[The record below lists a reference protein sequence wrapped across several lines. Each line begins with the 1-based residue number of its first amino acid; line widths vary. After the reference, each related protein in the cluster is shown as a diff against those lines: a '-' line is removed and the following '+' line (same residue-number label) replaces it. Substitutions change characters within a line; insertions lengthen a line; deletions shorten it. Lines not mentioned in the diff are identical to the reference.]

1 MQRIDNMSVIVE
13 KFRSNP
19 PLYVAV
25 FFAAMSCIFFLPVV
39 LQGKLLAPG
48 DALIQYLPAFQ
59 NGTHLWTNQILC
71 GFPWYADPQ
80 SQTFYPLKHIFS
92 LLPGGWNLYIVFAF
106 TLAGFFATI
115 YAYSLTSCWTAALVA
130 GCIFAFNGFLLSNL
144 RHTTMVHSAV
154 WLPLGLLAIRNAR
167 LNPNKKALWFS
178 LTVIATALLCFA
190 GHPQMFC
197 YGLALLGGSVFAE
210 AFEAEKGYRLRFA
223 LLAFLAIGLG
233 VGVSSIVILPA
244 AELGTFTWRWQM
256 TYKLFVEYALLPVN
270 FINQIFPYAFGSFK
284 DSIYGC
290 NYFGAY
296 NIQSVLGYCGLFSWL
311 LFPLGIVAFR
321 KRPVIIFWTIALLVF
336 FILIFGD
343 VGPFSQL
350 AYQLP
355 CYNRFRAPT
364 RHFLEISMALS
375 CLTAAGVAA
384 LATKQISQKVAMRA
398 HAIFVGFFIIAAIFA
413 YLIAGASQERVRDT
427 ASGVFGLYP
436 WTNPAL
442 GIPIALFIVG
452 SIVYVLCLKRSHIFL
467 NALTLIFILDFATV
481 ALGSEYF
488 VASPPASA
496 LNPPQHVAWLNSELA
511 NTHQRLLS
519 IRGNSGS
526 PDELP
531 VNLSMLWGVQ
541 NASGYE
547 NLLPLRISNLLNMK
561 EGGFLVDSTWF
572 KDDDHT
578 LDILAVKY
586 VLLPKN
592 DPRCPTPVGPRWRLV
607 KEAGDALI
615 YENLRAFPRAWL
627 VSDYRTLPANLKPE
641 VLAKGLQTG
650 KIGTASVDPNH
661 TVLLEEILG
670 WSLYVPDSKND
681 PNAKVEIIELN
692 DTAMTLKVQTKESAL
707 LVTADSF
714 YPGWNVSVNGAQP
727 SGRGVYQA
735 DYAIRATT
743 VPAGSSTIKFSFEP
757 APLKTGLAIAL
768 FSLLATVLI
777 AFWLNRRARI

>member
-1 MQRIDNMSVIVE
+1 MNSLAA
-13 KFRSNP
+13 KFRKRSH
-19 PLYVAV
+19 LYTAI
-25 FFAAMSCIFFLPVV
+25 FFASISCLFFLPVM

-48 DALIQYLPAFQ
+48 DALVQYLPAFQ

-92 LLPGGWNLYIVFAF
+92 LLPGGWNLYIIIAFA
-106 TLAGFFATI
+106 LAGFFATL

-154 WLPLGLLAIRNAR
+154 WLPLGLWAIRSAR
-167 LNPNKKALWFS
+167 LKQNKPALWFS
-178 LTVIATALLCFA
+178 LTVLATALLCFA

-197 YGLALLGGSVFAE
+197 YGLALLGGSVVAE
-210 AFEAEKGYRLRFA
+210 TLEAEKGSRLRFA
-223 LLAFLAIGLG
+223 ILALLALMLGIGI
-233 VGVSSIVILPA
+233 SSVVILPV
-244 AELGTFTWRWQM
+244 AELGTFTWRWKM

-296 NIQSVLGYCGLFSWL
+296 NLQSVLGYCGLFSWL
-311 LFPLGIVAFR
+311 LFPLGIFAFR
-321 KRPVIIFWTIALLVF
+321 KKPVIVYWSIALLVF
-336 FILIFGD
+336 SILIFGD
-343 VGPFSQL
+343 VGPLSQL

-364 RHFLEISMALS
+364 RHFLEITMALS

-384 LATKQISQKVAMRA
+384 LATKQVSQKVAMRA

-442 GIPIALFIVG
+442 GIPIVLFIFG
-452 SIVYVLCLKRSHIFL
+452 SIIYVLCLKRSHIFL
-467 NALTLIFILDFATV
+467 NALTLLFILDFATV

-496 LNPPQHVAWLNSELA
+496 LNPPEHVAWLSSELTK
-511 NTHQRLLS
+511 THQRLLS
-519 IRGNSGS
+519 MRGNSGS
-526 PDELP
+526 ADELP
-531 VNLSMLWGVQ
+531 VNLSMLWGIQ

-547 NLLPLRISNLLNMK
+547 NLFPERIANLLNMK
-561 EGGFLVDSTWF
+561 EGGFLVDSTWS
-572 KDDDHT
+572 KDEDRT

-592 DPRCPTPVGPRWRLV
+592 DSRCPAPVGPRWKLV

-627 VSDYRTLPANLKPE
+627 VYEP
-641 VLAKGLQTG
+641 
-650 KIGTASVDPNH
+650 
-661 TVLLEEILG
+661 
-670 WSLYVPDSKND
+670 
-681 PNAKVEIIELN
+681 KV
-692 DTAMTLKVQTKESAL
+692 
-707 LVTADSF
+707 
-714 YPGWNVSVNGAQP
+714 
-727 SGRGVYQA
+727 
-735 DYAIRATT
+735 
-743 VPAGSSTIKFSFEP
+743 
-757 APLKTGLAIAL
+757 
-768 FSLLATVLI
+768 
-777 AFWLNRRARI
+777 

>member
-1 MQRIDNMSVIVE
+1 MRVIVE

-39 LQGKLLAPG
+39 LQGNLLAPG

-311 LFPLGIVAFR
+311 LFPLGIFAFR
-321 KRPVIIFWTIALLVF
+321 NRPVIIFWTIALLVF

-343 VGPFSQL
+343 VGPISQL

-442 GIPIALFIVG
+442 GIPIVLFLVG
-452 SIVYVLCLKRSHIFL
+452 SIIYVLCLKRSHIFL
-467 NALTLIFILDFATV
+467 NALTLIFIFDFATV

-488 VASPPASA
+488 VASPPATA
-496 LNPPQHVAWLNSELA
+496 LNPPEHVAWLNSDLA
-511 NTHQRLLS
+511 KTHQRLLS
-519 IRGNSGS
+519 IRGNSGT

-547 NLLPLRISNLLNMK
+547 NLLPQRIANLLNMK

-572 KDDDHT
+572 KDEDHT

-592 DPRCPTPVGPRWRLV
+592 DPRCPAPVGPRWKLV

-627 VSDYRTLPANLKPE
+627 VSDYRTLPPNLKPE

-670 WSLYVPDSKND
+670 GSLHVPDSKND

-692 DTAMTLKVQTKESAL
+692 ENAMTLKVQTKESAL

-714 YPGWNVSVNGAQP
+714 YPGWNVSVNGMKP
-727 SGRGVYQA
+727 KGRGVYQA

-757 APLKTGLAIAL
+757 APLKTGLVLAL
-768 FSLLATVLI
+768 VSLLATLLI
-777 AFWLNRRARI
+777 AFWLHRRARS

>member
-1 MQRIDNMSVIVE
+1 MQRIDNKNVIVE

-25 FFAAMSCIFFLPVV
+25 FFAVVSCVFFLPVV
-39 LQGKLLAPG
+39 FQGKLLAPG
-48 DALIQYLPAFQ
+48 DALVQYLPAFQ
-59 NGTHLWTNQILC
+59 NGTHFWTNQILC

-92 LLPGGWNLYIVFAF
+92 LLPGGWNLYIILAFA
-106 TLAGFFATI
+106 LAGFFTTL

-144 RHTTMVHSAV
+144 RHTTMLHSAV
-154 WLPLGLLAIRNAR
+154 WLPLGLWAIRSAR
-167 LNPNKKALWFS
+167 LNPTKNALWFS
-178 LTVIATALLCFA
+178 LTVVATALLCFA

-197 YGLALLGGSVFAE
+197 YGLALLGGSVIAE
-210 AFEAEKGYRLRFA
+210 TFEAEKKNRLSFA
-223 LLAFLAIGLG
+223 LITFLALALG
-233 VGVSSIVILPA
+233 VGISSIVILPA

-311 LFPLGIVAFR
+311 LFPLGIFAFR
-321 KRPVIIFWTIALLVF
+321 KNPVIIYWSIALLVF

-343 VGPFSQL
+343 VGPLSQL

-398 HAIFVGFFIIAAIFA
+398 HALFVGFFFIAAIFV
-413 YLIAGASQERVRDT
+413 YLIAGASQERVRET

-442 GIPIALFIVG
+442 GIPIVLFIAG
-452 SIVYVLCLKRSHIFL
+452 SIVFVMCLKRSHIFL

-496 LNPPQHVAWLNSELA
+496 LHPPEHVAWLNSELA
-511 NTHQRLLS
+511 KTHQRLLS
-519 IRGNSGS
+519 LRGNSGT

-547 NLLPLRISNLLNMK
+547 NLLPQRISNLLNMK

-572 KDDDHT
+572 KDEDRT

-592 DPRCPTPVGPRWRLV
+592 DPRCPTPVGPRWKLV

-615 YENLRAFPRAWL
+615 YENLRACPRAWL
-627 VSDYRTLPANLKPE
+627 VSEYKTLPQNLKPE
-641 VLAKGLQTG
+641 VFSKELQTG
-650 KIGTASVDPNH
+650 RIAPDNIDPNR

-670 WSLYVPDSKND
+670 WSLHVPDSKRD
-681 PNAKVEIIELN
+681 PNATVEIIELN
-692 DTAMTLKVQTKESAL
+692 DTAMTLKVETKESAL

-714 YPGWNVSVNGAQP
+714 YPGWNVSVNGVKAL
-727 SGRGVYQA
+727 GRGVYQA

-743 VPAGSSTIKFSFEP
+743 VPAGSSTVKFSFEP
-757 APLKTGLAIAL
+757 APLKTGIAIGL
-768 FSLLATVLI
+768 FSLLATVL
-777 AFWLNRRARI
+777 ATFWLNRRMRS

>member
-1 MQRIDNMSVIVE
+1 MQPIDKMSTLVE

-19 PLYVAV
+19 SLYAAV
-25 FFAAMSCIFFLPVV
+25 FFAIVSCIFFLPVV
-39 LQGKLLAPG
+39 FQGKLLAPG
-48 DALIQYLPAFQ
+48 DALVQYLPAFQ

-92 LLPGGWNLYIVFAF
+92 LLPGGWNLYIIIAFA
-106 TLAGFFATI
+106 LAGFFATL
-115 YAYSLTSCWTAALVA
+115 YTYSLTSCWTAALVA

-154 WLPLGLLAIRNAR
+154 WLPLGLWAIRSAR
-167 LNPNKKALWFS
+167 LQPSKPALWFS
-178 LTVIATALLCFA
+178 LTVLATALLCFA

-197 YGLALLGGSVFAE
+197 YGLALLGGSVVAE
-210 AFEAEKGYRLRFA
+210 TLEAEKGSRLRFA
-223 LLAFLAIGLG
+223 ILALLALMLGIGI
-233 VGVSSIVILPA
+233 SSVVILPA
-244 AELGTFTWRWQM
+244 AELGTFTWRWKM

-270 FINQIFPYAFGSFK
+270 FINQIFPYAFGCFK

-296 NIQSVLGYCGLFSWL
+296 NLQSVLGYCGLFSWL
-311 LFPLGIVAFR
+311 LFPLGIFAFR
-321 KRPVIIFWTIALLVF
+321 KKPVIIFWAIALLIF
-336 FILIFGD
+336 SILIFGD
-343 VGPFSQL
+343 VGPLSQL

-384 LATKQISQKVAMRA
+384 LATKQVSQKVAMRA
-398 HAIFVGFFIIAAIFA
+398 HAIFVGFFIIAAIFT
-413 YLIAGASQERVRDT
+413 YLIAGASQERVHET

-442 GIPIALFIVG
+442 GIPIILFIFG
-452 SIVYVLCLKRSHIFL
+452 SIVYVLCLKRSYIFL
-467 NALTLIFILDFATV
+467 NALTLVFILDFATV

-496 LNPPQHVAWLNSELA
+496 LNQPEHVAWLNSELA
-511 NTHQRLLS
+511 KTHQRLLS
-519 IRGNSGS
+519 LRGNSGRA
-526 PDELP
+526 DELP

-547 NLLPLRISNLLNMK
+547 NLFPERIANLLNMK
-561 EGGFLVDSTWF
+561 EGGFLVDSTWS
-572 KDDDHT
+572 KDEDRT

-592 DPRCPTPVGPRWRLV
+592 DSRCPAPVGPRWKLV

-627 VSDYRTLPANLKPE
+627 VSDYRILPPTLKPE

-650 KIGTASVDPNH
+650 QIGTASIDPNR

-670 WSLYVPDSKND
+670 WSLHVPDSKRD
-681 PNAKVEIIELN
+681 PNATVEIIESN
-692 DTAMTLKVQTKESAL
+692 ENAMTLEVQTKESAL
-707 LVTADSF
+707 LVTADSY
-714 YPGWNVSVNGAQP
+714 YPGWNVSVNGVKAL
-727 SGRGVYQA
+727 GRGVYRA

-743 VPAGSSTIKFSFEP
+743 VPAGSSTVKFSFEP
-757 APLKTGLAIAL
+757 APLKTGMAISL
-768 FSLLATVLI
+768 FSLLATALV
-777 AFWLNRRARI
+777 AFALHKRARN